1 VEAFDLD
8 LDAMAPP
15 TPPPTAIA
23 MMTTR
28 TTTTMMKNILRF
40 SPNIL
45 FSSVSEAGFAALM
58 VGEPEGMES
67 SGRKTLGASS
77 KITGYFGS

>member
-1 VEAFDLD
+1 MEAFDLD

-28 TTTTMMKNILRF
+28 TTSIMKNILRF
-40 SPNIL
+40 SLNIL
-45 FSSVSEAGFAALM
+45 FSSVSGAGFAALM
-58 VGEPEGMES
+58 VGEPEGKES
-67 SGRKTLGASS
+67 SGRKTLGALSN
-77 KITGYFGS
+77 ITGYFGS